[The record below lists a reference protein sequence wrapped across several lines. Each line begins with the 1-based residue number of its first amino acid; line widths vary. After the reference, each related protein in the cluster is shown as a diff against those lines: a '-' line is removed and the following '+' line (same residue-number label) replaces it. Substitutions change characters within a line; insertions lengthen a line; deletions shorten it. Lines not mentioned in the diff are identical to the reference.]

1 MPDTRAAFGRRA
13 MVVCAASAL
22 LTAMGCG
29 SGGTYPVSGKL
40 VYEDNGQ
47 PVTELAGFTVT
58 FTSQALGKS
67 AIGTIQEDGTFRLTS
82 VRTNDGA
89 FPGTYKVIISQ
100 PHPRPERGERRTP
113 VIDTVY
119 EDPSKTPLERTVE
132 AKSDNEFTF
141 ELKRLP
147 AKPGRP

>member
-1 MPDTRAAFGRRA
+1 
-13 MVVCAASAL
+13 
-22 LTAMGCG
+22 
-29 SGGTYPVSGKL
+29 L

-47 PVTELAGFTVT
+47 PVAELAGFTVT
-58 FTSQALGKS
+58 FSSQALGKS
-67 AIGTIQEDGTFRLTS
+67 ASGTIQEDGTFRLTS
-82 VRTNDGA
+82 VRPDDGA

-113 VIDTVY
+113 VIDTAY
-119 EDPSKTPLERTVE
+119 ESPTQTPLERTVE

-147 AKPGRP
+147 ANKPGNR